1 MLDYFIF
8 TDKGDRAVN
17 EDSVGCCENNL
28 GKFFILCDGLGGHGK
43 GDEASSL
50 VVTFI
55 KDYAD
60 KANSDNTEA
69 FIDGAIIGA
78 QNTLLNYQKEN
89 QITGQSKTTLSLLC
103 VNNTDNTFSIAHIG
117 DSRVYKF
124 HRNKYVYRT
133 LDHSVPQML
142 VLSGEIKE
150 KHIRHH
156 EDRNRLLRCM
166 GIEWEGKRFEIDQIN
181 QPYETGD
188 AFFMCSDGFW
198 DWILEKDMEKALKKF
213 PNATE
218 CGEYLVKK
226 AMKRGMGKNMDN
238 FSLII
243 VRE

>member
-17 EDSVGCCENNL
+17 EDSVGYCDSPL
-28 GKFFILCDGLGGHGK
+28 GKIFILCDGLGGHGK

-50 VVTFI
+50 VVSFI
-55 KDYAD
+55 KNYAEI
-60 KANSDNTEA
+60 ANSDNTES
-69 FIDGAIIGA
+69 FIDGAITGA
-78 QNTLLNYQKEN
+78 QNTLIQYQKDN
-89 QITGQSKTTLSLLC
+89 GITRQSKTTLTFLC
-103 VNNTDNTFSIAHIG
+103 INKDNNTASISHIG

-124 HRNKYVYRT
+124 ERNKYVYRT

-166 GIEWEGKRFEIDQIN
+166 GIEWDGKKFDIDQVE
-181 QPYETGD
+181 QPYNQGD
-188 AFFMCSDGFW
+188 AFIMCSDGFW

-213 PNATE
+213 PDATK
-218 CGEYLVKK
+218 CGEYLVEK
-226 AMKRGMGKNMDN
+226 AKKRGMGKNMDN
-238 FSLII
+238 FSLIL
-243 VRE
+243 VRV